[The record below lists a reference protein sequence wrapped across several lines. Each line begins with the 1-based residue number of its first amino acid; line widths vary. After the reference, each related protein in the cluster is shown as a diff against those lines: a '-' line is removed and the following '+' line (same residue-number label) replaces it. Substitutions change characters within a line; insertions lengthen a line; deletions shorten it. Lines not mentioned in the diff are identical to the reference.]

1 MRAQLRTGGRS
12 RAAGRR
18 TRLLAFAVGVCAAA
32 AGCGPF
38 DANRGAAEA
47 HALDARTGTPPF
59 PASGSRAPDFELAPL
74 LLDAPWVGTD
84 SVRLSDLRG
93 RWVYLDVFGSWC
105 LPCRERHPEMLR
117 VADALRAQGAEVVGL
132 LLEDRPETAARWLVE
147 HGAGYPFLVVD
158 DRTARTWG
166 LTGAPMG
173 FLISPEGRVERACHG
188 CAHGEHA
195 IEGLPAEVRRLRKGR
210 S

>member
-1 MRAQLRTGGRS
+1 MRAPRRAAGRS
-12 RAAGRR
+12 RAPGRR
-18 TRLLAFAVGVCAAA
+18 TSLLLLAAAVGVAA

-38 DANRGAAEA
+38 EGDRGAA
-47 HALDARTGTPPF
+47 HAQAVGGRAGAPPF
-59 PASGSRAPDFELAPL
+59 PARGSRAPDFLLPPL

-105 LPCRERHPEMLR
+105 LPCRQRHPEMLR
-117 VADALRAQGAEVVGL
+117 VAHELRAQGAEVLGL
-132 LLEDRPETAARWLVE
+132 LLEDRPETAARWLAE
-147 HGAGYPFLVVD
+147 HGAGYPFLVLD
-158 DRTARTWG
+158 DRTARSWG

-188 CAHGEHA
+188 CSHGEHA
-195 IEGLPAEVRRLRKGR
+195 IEGLPAEVRRLRGR